1 MIMNTHLDDRGLS
14 SRTES
19 AKMIVNEVRACW
31 EGEVDRRTPVLL
43 AGDFNSE
50 VDGGAYRV
58 LTGDASPMVDLRE
71 LVQER
76 ERYGHEN
83 TYTGFGF
90 EEEKRPTRI
99 DFLFVSR
106 GGGGSE
112 CGSGSGSG
120 GLEDVVEEV
129 DTEGMGLRKEKAKGK
144 AWAWKEGERPCRI
157 DHYGVLE
164 NRFEDG
170 VFVSDHRAVVGD
182 VTLS

>member
-1 MIMNTHLDDRGLS
+1 MNTHLDDRGVW
-14 SRTES
+14 SRTAS
-19 AKMIVNEVRACW
+19 AKMIVDEVLACG
-31 EGEVDRRTPVLL
+31 EGGGDSRMPVLL

-58 LTGDASPMVDLRE
+58 LTGEASPMVDLRE

-106 GGGGSE
+106 GGGE
-112 CGSGSGSG
+112 CGSGSANG
-120 GLEDVVEEV
+120 GLGDVVEEA
-129 DTEGMGLRKEKAKGK
+129 DNEGMGLGKEKAKGK
-144 AWAWKEGERPCRI
+144 AWAWEEGTRPCRV